1 MFKIIRDRIESGEPV
16 NFQEAIE
23 LMSLEGHECIE
34 LFSLAN
40 RVRSMLGDRVDLCSI
55 INAKCGMC
63 LRTASSAPSQFTMI
77 PV

>member
-34 LFSLAN
+34 LFFTGKQGSL
-40 RVRSMLGDRVDLCSI
+40 
-55 INAKCGMC
+55 NA
-63 LRTASSAPSQFTMI
+63 R
-77 PV
+77 